1 MNFLS
6 NALSLLSTAS
16 IPYTIKEK
24 IVEPTGNSDPII
36 WTVYDGVN
44 PKNDAPVTIFE
55 FNLKNPALSS
65 YVDLAKNCFKKLKL
79 IKIPEVISII
89 DFIENESFLYIVTEP
104 VTPLATYLKQ
114 NQAQFSKDAKVYGL
128 FKVVNALV
136 FINSKANCVHGNLN
150 MHTVWVNAQ
159 GDWKLFGF
167 ETLTNLSSDPDQ
179 PIYRYSKYLSSFN
192 EGQPPEVK
200 LGGIQAIQQSPM
212 LLDSYRLGV
221 FVYQLFCIKDFSQ
234 VPFPDLDELASKR
247 ASLPQSLAAAVQKLV
262 GARRITTDRFLQETQ
277 QFFDSS
283 PLVEFSNML
292 EEVKYADDLAKL
304 AFFKHELS
312 HYINNEFPPGYLDN
326 KLLPDIVDQFFV
338 LVKQKST
345 PAATPEEQSSR
356 QEAMST
362 ILNHIL
368 TLSDNLSDVL
378 FTKLVAPAIF
388 QAFTLPDRSIRLSLL
403 KHLSSYA
410 PKLQEQDVQ
419 NKIFPNLLT
428 GFQDTNFLIRETTL
442 TSMTLIID
450 KVSVKQIN
458 NDLLKVLAKLQMDPK
473 PSIRTN
479 TLILIIKISGSI
491 YSNSR
496 NNVMIT
502 ALSKALRDSFTPCK
516 MAALS
521 GFDKLIDNFGLEEKC
536 TKVLGHLAVSL
547 MDPKSHKVRTEA
559 KRLLQKYLDAVEDH
573 AANFSKDEEDEDA
586 EERDFMSRMT
596 ESTTATQGQKE
607 HTESGGL
614 SFGWNMVN
622 KFVSSEPSAVSGE
635 INPAMNRSTPDLSKN
650 SAPAVVQDWNDDD
663 ENTDSWG
670 ADDDFAPEAVSAVRA
685 KPARPAR
692 QARPIAPVSA
702 VNSTKREP
710 LGKKREPLAA
720 RKETSQPRAAS
731 SRLKLGGAKKMP
743 GSTLKLDLKVDDAEE
758 DAWGGDW

>member
-6 NALSLLSTAS
+6 NALSLLSTSS

-24 IVEPTGNSDPII
+24 FVEPTGSSDFII
-36 WTVYDGVN
+36 WSVYDGVN

-65 YVDLAKNCFKKLKL
+65 YVDLARNCFKKLKL
-79 IKIPEVISII
+79 IKFPEVISVIE
-89 DFIENESFLYIVTEP
+89 FIENESFLYIVTEP
-104 VTPLATYLKQ
+104 VVPLTKYLTQ
-114 NQAQFSKDAKVYGL
+114 NQTHLSKDAKAYGL
-128 FKVVNALV
+128 YKIANALA

-150 MHTVWVNAQ
+150 MYSVWVNGQ

-167 ETLTNLSSDPDQ
+167 EVLTNLTSDPDQ
-179 PIYRYSKYLSSFN
+179 PIYRHFKSLRSFE
-192 EGQPPEVK
+192 EGLPPEVK

-212 LLDSYRLGV
+212 LLDSYKLGV
-221 FVYQLFCIKDFSQ
+221 FTYQLFCTKDFSL
-234 VPFPDLDELASKR
+234 VPSSDLEEFATKR
-247 ASLPQSLAAAVQKLV
+247 ASVPQPLGAAVQKLV
-262 GARRITTDRFLQETQ
+262 GARRITTERFLQETQ
-277 QFFDSS
+277 QYFESV

-326 KLLPDIVDQFFV
+326 KLLPEIADQFFV
-338 LVKQKST
+338 LVKQRST
-345 PAATPEEQSSR
+345 AAASPEEQGSR
-356 QEAMST
+356 QEALST
-362 ILNHIL
+362 ILNQIL
-368 TLSDNLSDVL
+368 TLSENLPDALFIRLVSPVL
-378 FTKLVAPAIF
+378 F

-410 PKLQEQDVQ
+410 PKLLEQDVQ

-458 NDLLKVLAKLQMDPK
+458 NELLKVLAKLQMDPK

-496 NNVMIT
+496 NNVLIT

-559 KRLLQKYLDAVEDH
+559 KRILLKYLDAVEDH

-586 EERDFMSRMT
+586 EEKEFMSRMA
-596 ESTTATQGQKE
+596 ESPAVPGDKSSSE
-607 HTESGGL
+607 PAGL

-622 KFVSSEPSAVSGE
+622 KFVSSESSTVSGD
-635 INPAMNRSTPDLSKN
+635 INPTMNRSTPDLSKN
-650 SAPAVVQDWNDDD
+650 SASAVVQDWDD
-663 ENTDSWG
+663 EEDLDAWG
-670 ADDDFAPEAVSAVRA
+670 AEDDVVPEVSLAV
-685 KPARPAR
+685 KTKT
-692 QARPIAPVSA
+692 ARPIPAA
-702 VNSTKREP
+702 
-710 LGKKREPLAA
+710 KREPLAKK
-720 RKETSQPRAAS
+720 REPSQSRAAS
-731 SRLKLGGAKKMP
+731 SRLKLGGVKKTP
-743 GSTLKLDLKVDDAEE
+743 GSTLKLDLSVDDNED

>member
-6 NALSLLSTAS
+6 NALSLLSTSS

-24 IVEPTGNSDPII
+24 IVDPTGNSDFII
-36 WTVYDGVN
+36 WSVYNGVN

-55 FNLKNPALSS
+55 FNLKNPALAA
-65 YVDLAKNCFKKLKL
+65 YVDLARNCYKKLKL
-79 IKIPEVISII
+79 IKLPEVISAIE
-89 DFIENESFLYIVTEP
+89 FIENESFLYIITEP
-104 VTPLATYLKQ
+104 VVPLATYLAQ
-114 NQAQFSKDAKVYGL
+114 NQTQLSKDAKVYGL
-128 FKVVNALV
+128 YKVVKALV

-150 MHTVWVNAQ
+150 MYSVWVNSQ

-167 ETLTNLSSDPDQ
+167 EVLTNLTSDPDQ
-179 PIYRYSKYLSSFN
+179 PIYRNSKNLRSFDQ
-192 EGQPPEVK
+192 GQPPEVK
-200 LGGIQAIQQSPM
+200 QGGIQAIQQSPM
-212 LLDSYRLGV
+212 LLDSYKLGV
-221 FVYQLFCIKDFSQ
+221 FIYQLFCTKDFSL
-234 VPFPDLDELASKR
+234 VPSAELDDLALKR
-247 ASLPQSLAAAVQKLV
+247 GSLPPPLAAAVSKLV
-262 GARRITTDRFLQETQ
+262 GARRITTERFLQETQ
-277 QFFDSS
+277 QYFDSS

-312 HYINNEFPPGYLDN
+312 HYINNEFPPGFLDN
-326 KLLPDIVDQFFV
+326 KLLPDIADQFFV
-338 LVKQKST
+338 LVKQKSA
-345 PAATPEEQSSR
+345 PAATPEEQGSR

-368 TLSDNLSDVL
+368 KLSDNLSDVL
-378 FTKLVAPAIF
+378 FTKLVAPVIF

-403 KHLSSYA
+403 KNLSSYA
-410 PKLQEQDVQ
+410 PKLLEQDVQ
-419 NKIFPNLLT
+419 NKIFLNLLT

-559 KRLLQKYLDAVEDH
+559 KRILQKYLDAVEDH

-586 EERDFMSRMT
+586 EEKEFMSRMT
-596 ESTTATQGQKE
+596 ESAAAPGQKSSSE
-607 HTESGGL
+607 PAGL

-635 INPAMNRSTPDLSKN
+635 IDPAMNRSTPDLTKN
-650 SAPAVVQDWNDDD
+650 SAPAVVQDWDDGD
-663 ENTDSWG
+663 DADAWG
-670 ADDDFAPEAVSAVRA
+670 AEDDFVPEVVPSVKPR
-685 KPARPAR
+685 PARPISAAR
-692 QARPIAPVSA
+692 
-702 VNSTKREP
+702 
-710 LGKKREPLAA
+710 REPLAKK
-720 RKETSQPRAAS
+720 KEPSQPRAAS
-731 SRLKLGGAKKMP
+731 SRLKLGGAKKTP
-743 GSTLKLDLKVDDAEE
+743 GSSLKLDLSVDDNDD